1 MKMNEITKIKWLIA
15 GSVATVLISA
25 FYVLYCAFIAPKVV
39 VTTIDMFG
47 NITYKEAFSTEGI
60 IWAATTAIWAGLF
73 GVYQIEELRRLN
85 AKS

>member
-1 MKMNEITKIKWLIA
+1 MKMNKITKIKWLIA

-25 FYVLYCAFIAPKVV
+25 FYVLYCAFVAPAEVI
-39 VTTIDMFG
+39 TTDMFG
-47 NITYKEAFSTEGI
+47 NIIHQKVFQIDGI